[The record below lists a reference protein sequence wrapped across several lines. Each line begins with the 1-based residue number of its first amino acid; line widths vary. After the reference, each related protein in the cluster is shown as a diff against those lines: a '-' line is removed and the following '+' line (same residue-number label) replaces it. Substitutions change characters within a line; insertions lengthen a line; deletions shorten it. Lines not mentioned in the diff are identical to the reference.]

1 MTSLDTSPSPPPAST
16 AVEASPSKAKPKAA
30 AKPKS
35 KPKAPAKA
43 KAAAKAKAKPVAK
56 TKVKVKVKAK
66 AKAKAKAK
74 TKAKA
79 KVGADTERLRRVP
92 LVCGAQTLLVSK
104 PQARLVAY
112 LQKNKVI
119 RWDDGNDL
127 SYRRSFRNFPTK
139 PIREIVKLGLAIGD
153 EFKASLSALGKKA
166 KVPSEFK
173 AGLSAR
179 GK

>member
-16 AVEASPSKAKPKAA
+16 AVEAGPSKAKPKAA
-30 AKPKS
+30 AKLKP
-35 KPKAPAKA
+35 KPKAAAKAKAPAKAKA

-56 TKVKVKVKAK
+56 AK
-66 AKAKAKAK
+66 PKAK
-74 TKAKA
+74 TKAKT

-104 PQARLVAY
+104 PQARLMAY

-139 PIREIVKLGLAIGD
+139 PIREIVKLGLAVGD
-153 EFKASLSALGKKA
+153 EFEVRLSALGKKA

-173 AGLSAR
+173 AKA
-179 GK
+179 K